1 MTYLNGASWRL
12 FWCDIECSAVTLTSS
27 IANRLQY
34 CRPSWCHVWIT
45 PLCRAQTDI
54 QPNNIIKKRNNK
66 KVEIFKLGH
75 DNRTAWTDERQPN
88 NKRPRLYGYNIVVS
102 SCFAYGRHSN
112 ISFSKQ
118 SRNTKKQNVECHQPA
133 DRRRVLYLQT
143 GNSTLFSL
151 SGEEMRFSSSV
162 PTDDGLTSTKCR
174 SRDCIRTLGP
184 LDASAD
190 ANFLFDFYRL
200 NFFFFYFRTQEKKK
214 NQNRLQ
220 CVH

>member
-118 SRNTKKQNVECHQPA
+118 SRNTKKQNVECH
-133 DRRRVLYLQT
+133 
-143 GNSTLFSL
+143 
-151 SGEEMRFSSSV
+151 
-162 PTDDGLTSTKCR
+162 PTDVVCSIYRRET
-174 SRDCIRTLGP
+174 P
-184 LDASAD
+184 LSSHYPPRKWGFPLLFQPTTVWRQQSAGR
-190 ANFLFDFYRL
+190 AIVSGHLAR
-200 NFFFFYFRTQEKKK
+200 
-214 NQNRLQ
+214 
-220 CVH
+220 